1 MAFKN
6 IALQE
11 PSTVTA
17 RVATVEISRGS
28 TAEQQEILV
37 LGDVSDSLAVARVLA
52 AAPAS
57 TEYALAV
64 RQVGYVA
71 DSTTVNVSSVA
82 GIVAVRPSDTAW
94 ATSAGFHFN
103 SSGDLKVEV
112 SAQSTVVSVSAFGA
126 AFVSSAVLAGNSS
139 ALNVRPVWSSTN
151 TDQPVSAAQAG
162 TWNIGTVTAVTGVSS
177 LAGIVAVR
185 PSDTNWATSAG
196 FHFDGSGNLN
206 VAGSFSASTTV
217 NVSSLAGVVKTTPND
232 TNWATSAGF
241 HFTSSGELNVNASF
255 SGSTIVTVST
265 VQGIVTVRPSDTN
278 WATSAGFHFTS
289 SGELNVNASFSGSTI
304 VTVSAFGAEF
314 VSTGVLA
321 GNSSALNVR
330 PVWSS
335 TNTDQPVSAAQSGT
349 WNIGT
354 VTAVTGVSSLAGI
367 VAVRPSD
374 TNWATSAG
382 FHFTSSGELQ
392 IAASFSGSTIVTIS
406 AFAAELISSGVL
418 AGNSSALNVRPVWS
432 STHAD
437 QPVQAAQSG
446 TWNVGTVT
454 SVSSLAGIVAV
465 RPSDTNWATS
475 AGFHFN
481 SSGEVLT
488 AGGGAGSTD
497 VTAKQGTPA
506 GSSTPWSVRPSD
518 GSTWVP
524 FAHLAVKGSTVPDT
538 STNLSGPT
546 VMLRAGAMGA
556 ASTDVW
562 VPAWGTSAGAQIVS
576 HGQSLLSTYSTNL
589 FISSNFVIGSTTTGQ
604 RIKVYAY
611 SITSTVTTAQEV
623 KFYDGANPIWSVVL
637 QAQAGGIAGVNLA
650 VTPPAFL
657 FAGTAGSSMSVNLA
671 SSLAG
676 FKAGLSYFVE
686 P

>member
-382 FHFTSSGELQ
+382 FHF
-392 IAASFSGSTIVTIS
+392 
-406 AFAAELISSGVL
+406 
-418 AGNSSALNVRPVWS
+418 
-432 STHAD
+432 
-437 QPVQAAQSG
+437 
-446 TWNVGTVT
+446 
-454 SVSSLAGIVAV
+454 
-465 RPSDTNWATS
+465 
-475 AGFHFN
+475 N

>member
-217 NVSSLAGVVKTTPND
+217 NVSSLAGVVKTTPN
-232 TNWATSAGF
+232 
-241 HFTSSGELNVNASF
+241 
-255 SGSTIVTVST
+255 
-265 VQGIVTVRPSDTN
+265 DTN